1 MSVPHA
7 DPSLDMSAPHAD
19 PSLTPDERHAEAVKS
34 TWVSVFVN
42 ILLTSGQIV
51 AGVLTG
57 SFGLIADGIHS
68 LSDLIADFVVLLA
81 ARHSRQGADEHH
93 HYGHARYEN
102 AASLLLGVLLL
113 VVGVYMGWAAIQKFM
128 APGSVG
134 KVGALALWVALIALT
149 AKECLFRYML
159 AVAQRVGSSMLVAN
173 AWHAR
178 SDALSSLVVAAG
190 IGGNMLGYPMLDPLA
205 GLLVGG
211 MVGKMGWEF
220 TRAAFDDLTDH
231 ALPEEEVEAIRTTV
245 LETSG
250 VLGVHD
256 LRTRKM
262 GDFAMVDLHI
272 EVDPEINVAV
282 GHDLGVEARRRVME
296 RHKVLNVLVHVDPF
310 GEDPDRDHEPVV
322 RRSFEG

>member
-1 MSVPHA
+1 
-7 DPSLDMSAPHAD
+7 MSAPHAD
-19 PSLTPDERHAEAVKS
+19 PSLSADERHAAAVKS
-34 TWVSVFVN
+34 TWVSVFIN
-42 ILLTSGQIV
+42 IVLTLGQII
-51 AGVLTG
+51 AGVLTH

-68 LSDLIADFVVLLA
+68 LSDLVADFVVLLA
-81 ARHSRQGADEHH
+81 ARHSREEADEHH

-113 VVGVYMGWAAIQKFM
+113 VVGAYMGWAAIQKFM
-128 APGSVG
+128 TPDSVG
-134 KVGALALWVALIALT
+134 KVGSLALWVALISLA

-159 AVAQRVGSSMLVAN
+159 AVAERIGSSMLVAN

-190 IGGNMLGYPMLDPLA
+190 IAGNMLGYPVLDPLA
-205 GLLVGG
+205 GLVVGV

-231 ALPEEEVEAIRTTV
+231 ALPEDEVDAIRATA
-245 LETSG
+245 LETPG

-256 LRTRKM
+256 IRTRKM

-272 EVDPEINVAV
+272 EVDPHANVAV
-282 GHDLGVEARRRVME
+282 GHEIGVVARRRVME
-296 RHKVLNVLVHVDPF
+296 RHKVLNVLVHVDPA
-310 GEDPDRDHEPVV
+310 GEAEDRDHEPVV
-322 RRSFEG
+322 RRFSDI